1 MSDLTDKEVLHVM
14 GELMDWFKAR
24 DIGPEGGANVMVGL
38 LGFCVAHTDDQDE
51 FENDIS
57 EVQDGVARAA
67 RSLREALVRA
77 GACKPWFKQ

>member
-1 MSDLTDKEVLHVM
+1 MSDLTNKEVMSLM

-24 DIGPEGGANVMVGL
+24 DVSPMGGTDVMVGL
-38 LGFCVAHTDDQDE
+38 LGFCVAHTDDREE
-51 FENDIS
+51 FENDIR

-67 RSLREALVRA
+67 RSLREALVRS